1 LKAIVVGPW
10 EIEGV
15 GNIHGVN
22 NGLAEE

>member
-1 LKAIVVGPW
+1 LKAIVAGPW